1 MVGDRINARAQRDA
15 GTTGYS
21 VREICRLVGI
31 SARQLGY
38 WRLIGVVAPRV
49 ERRGAKTFYRYTE
62 QDIRLLR
69 EVARLTAIGLPIS
82 KAVEWV
88 RSGRG
93 AAPIPAAPA
102 GGSRR

>member
-1 MVGDRINARAQRDA
+1 MNARAQRDA

-21 VREICRLVGI
+21 VREMCRLVGI

-49 ERRGAKTFYRYTE
+49 ERHGAKTFYRYTE
-62 QDIRLLR
+62 QDLRLLR
-69 EVARLTAIGLPIS
+69 EVVRLTALGLPIS

-88 RSGRG
+88 RSGRS
-93 AAPIPAAPA
+93 AAPYPAAPA
-102 GGSRR
+102 GEPR

>member
-1 MVGDRINARAQRDA
+1 MNERAQRDA

-38 WRLIGVVAPRV
+38 WRLIGAVAPRV
-49 ERRGAKTFYRYTE
+49 ERHGAKTFYRYT
-62 QDIRLLR
+62 DKDLRLLR

-88 RSGRG
+88 RSGRS
-93 AAPIPAAPA
+93 AAPDPAEPA
-102 GGSRR
+102 GEPR

>member
-1 MVGDRINARAQRDA
+1 MNARAQRDA
-15 GTTGYS
+15 DTTGYP

-49 ERRGAKTFYRYTE
+49 ERHGAKTFYRYTE
-62 QDIRLLR
+62 RDLRLLR

-93 AAPIPAAPA
+93 AAPVPA
-102 GGSRR
+102 GLAGGTT

>member
-1 MVGDRINARAQRDA
+1 MNGRARRGAD
-15 GTTGYS
+15 TKEYP

-49 ERRGAKTFYRYTE
+49 ERHGAKTFYRYTE
-62 QDIRLLR
+62 QDLRLLR

-88 RSGRG
+88 RSGRS
-93 AAPIPAAPA
+93 AAPVPASPA
-102 GGSRR
+102 GEPR